1 MAFHLHGA
9 KRESPGGRARERGHH
24 EAQPNQIK
32 IPPQRTAALPPIILM
47 EGTLYLGMENKIS
60 KKTAQGS
67 LSISGSVFW
76 GLSRLLGFQGFSFKL
91 PEFPTIG
98 VPGPA
103 GFSGEIIQ
111 HKLFFK
117 VMAYPA
123 LLCQPKDFPLVRQY
137 LVCQMCFRDKIP
149 VEVAT
154 LAIFTDHPVIFP
166 CGKFSI
172 ESLFNIF
179 GVATGS
185 DDPQQKENTQHNPI
199 SQTSFF

>member
-1 MAFHLHGA
+1 
-9 KRESPGGRARERGHH
+9 
-24 EAQPNQIK
+24 
-32 IPPQRTAALPPIILM
+32 M
-47 EGTLYLGMENKIS
+47 EGTLHLGMENKIS

-67 LSISGSVFW
+67 LSISGSVFG
-76 GLSRLLGFQGFSFKL
+76 GLSCLLGFQGFSFKL

-111 HKLFFK
+111 RKLFFK

-137 LVCQMCFRDKIP
+137 LVCQMCFRGKIP